1 MEKPTF
7 DQLNYFLI
15 LSRECEARGIELP
28 QEVIDIKEDP
38 DPDKQQVQQAI
49 TDLRFELGFKE
60 QR

>member
-28 QEVIDIKEDP
+28 QEIIDIKE

-49 TDLRFELGFKE
+49 SDLRFELGFKE